1 MIVEVTRED
10 IVRSGRSG
18 GDNPIAR
25 ALFRATGQAW
35 VVFGG
40 SMAYSRTSPHHALA
54 LPFEVHQYWRAWL
67 WQPFSFEVQWLHPP
81 VRAELER
88 RARQRRASPRFGF
101 DRRAR
106 DRRNRERRY
115 RHRRSFNAPVSFTT
129 LDRRTSPRR
138 DSDAQGVAV
147 EISPEQE

>member
-35 VVFGG
+35 VIFGG
-40 SMAYSRTSPHHALA
+40 SMAYSRSSPHHALA
-54 LPFEVHQYWRAWL
+54 LPYEVHQGWRAWM
-67 WQPFSFEVQWLHPP
+67 WQPFSFEVQWVHPP
-81 VRAELER
+81 ARAEQER
-88 RARQRRASPRFGF
+88 RARQRRALPRFGF

-106 DRRNRERRY
+106 DRRSRERRHC
-115 RHRRSFNAPVSFTT
+115 HRRGFNAAVSFANF
-129 LDRRTSPRR
+129 DRRTSPRR
-138 DSDAQGVAV
+138 DDDASAVAV
-147 EISPEQE
+147 EISAE